1 MKRKVK
7 NIISSSSFKKG
18 LLKLKKK
25 HLYKDILRLKEIIEK
40 LKNFEISNQYKNH
53 PLKGKWKGYNE
64 LHVRDDLLLIY
75 KYIDEDLYIYLEL
88 KDLTNHKS
96 GFSNTKN

>member
-1 MKRKVK
+1 MKEIRH
-7 NIISSSSFKKG
+7 IIEESGYKKG
-18 LLKLKKK
+18 IKKLIKNYRIEELRTIIEIKEKLKK
-25 HLYKDILRLKEIIEK
+25 
-40 LKNFEISNQYKNH
+40 FEISSQYKNH

-75 KYIDEDLYIYLEL
+75 KYIDEDLYIDLEL

>member
-1 MKRKVK
+1 MREEVR
-7 NIISSSSFKKG
+7 NIISSPSFKKG

-25 HLYKDILRLKEIIEK
+25 HRYKDIIRLEEIIEK
-40 LKNFEISNQYKNH
+40 LRFFKISSQYRNH
-53 PLKGKWKGYNE
+53 PLNGEWKGYNE

-75 KYIDEDLYIYLEL
+75 KYINDDLYIDLEL

-96 GFSNTKN
+96 GFSNTKK